1 MDIKVKRAKD
11 KQIKDKYI
19 NNKQINNMQI
29 KNMQREEAR
38 DRYKKL
44 EREYID
50 LASLEIAKAL
60 FDMRW
65 YKEAR
70 TIFCYMS
77 TEREV
82 QTDKIINQAISDG
95 KRIAIPRCL
104 GNGIMESRIYFENG
118 RTYPLESGTL
128 GIREPKIESPL
139 LDSSEID
146 LAIIPCLSCDKEGN
160 RLGHGAGYYD
170 RFLSGEAG
178 TKIKKVCLCFSELL
192 ADYIYTER
200 NDIKMNRVI
209 TEENT
214 YYECE

>member
-1 MDIKVKRAKD
+1 MDIKVKRTKD
-11 KQIKDKYI
+11 KKIKDKDI

-29 KNMQREEAR
+29 KNIQRDEAR
-38 DRYKKL
+38 DRYIKL
-44 EREYID
+44 ERDYID

-82 QTDKIINQAISDG
+82 QTDKIISQAILDG

-104 GNGIMESRIYFENG
+104 GNGIMESRIYFEDD

-139 LDSSEID
+139 IDASEID
-146 LAIIPCLSCDKEGN
+146 LAIVPCLSCDKEGN

-170 RFLSGEAG
+170 RFLSGKSG
-178 TKIKKVCLCFSELL
+178 DKIKKVCLCFSKLL
-192 ADYIYTER
+192 ANFIHIDD
-200 NDIKMNRVI
+200 NDIRMNVVL

-214 YYECE
+214 YYE

>member
-1 MDIKVKRAKD
+1 MDIKVKRTKD
-11 KQIKDKYI
+11 KKIKDKYI
-19 NNKQINNMQI
+19 NNKQINIMQI
-29 KNMQREEAR
+29 KNIQRDEAR
-38 DRYKKL
+38 DRYIKL

-82 QTDKIINQAISDG
+82 QTDKIISQAILDG

-104 GNGIMESRIYFENG
+104 GNGIMESRIYFEDD

-128 GIREPKIESPL
+128 GIREPKIENPL
-139 LDSSEID
+139 VDASEID

-170 RFLSGEAG
+170 RFLSGKSG
-178 TKIKKVCLCFSELL
+178 DKIKKVCLCFSKLL
-192 ADYIYTER
+192 ADFIHIDD
-200 NDIKMNRVI
+200 NDIRMNVVL

-214 YYECE
+214 YYE

>member
-1 MDIKVKRAKD
+1 MDIKVKRTKD
-11 KQIKDKYI
+11 KKIKDKDI

-29 KNMQREEAR
+29 KNIQRDEAR
-38 DRYKKL
+38 DRYIKL
-44 EREYID
+44 ERDYID
-50 LASLEIAKAL
+50 LASIEIAKAL

-82 QTDKIINQAISDG
+82 QTDKIISQAILDG

-104 GNGIMESRIYFENG
+104 GNGIMESRIYFEDD

-139 LDSSEID
+139 IDASEID

-170 RFLSGEAG
+170 RFLSGKSG
-178 TKIKKVCLCFSELL
+178 DKIQKVCLCFSKLL
-192 ADYIYTER
+192 ANFIHIDD
-200 NDIKMNRVI
+200 NDIRMNVVL

-214 YYECE
+214 YYE

>member
-1 MDIKVKRAKD
+1 MDIKVKRTKD
-11 KQIKDKYI
+11 KKIKDKDI

-29 KNMQREEAR
+29 KNIQRDEAR
-38 DRYKKL
+38 DRYIKL
-44 EREYID
+44 ERDYID

-82 QTDKIINQAISDG
+82 QTDKIISQAILDG

-104 GNGIMESRIYFENG
+104 GNGIMESRIYFEDD

-139 LDSSEID
+139 IDASEID

-170 RFLSGEAG
+170 RFLSGKSED
-178 TKIKKVCLCFSELL
+178 KIQKVCLCFSKLL
-192 ADYIYTER
+192 ADFIHIDD
-200 NDIKMNRVI
+200 NDIRMNVVL

-214 YYECE
+214 YYE

>member
-1 MDIKVKRAKD
+1 MDIKVKRTKD
-11 KQIKDKYI
+11 KKIKDKDI
-19 NNKQINNMQI
+19 NNKQI

-38 DRYKKL
+38 DRYIKL
-44 EREYID
+44 EKEYID

-82 QTDKIINQAISDG
+82 QTDKIISQAILDG

-104 GNGIMESRIYFENG
+104 GNGIMESRIYFEDD

-139 LDSSEID
+139 IDASEID

-170 RFLSGEAG
+170 RFLSGKSG
-178 TKIKKVCLCFSELL
+178 DKIKKVCLCFSKLL
-192 ADYIYTER
+192 ANFIHIDD
-200 NDIKMNRVI
+200 NDIRMNAVL

-214 YYECE
+214 YYE

>member
-1 MDIKVKRAKD
+1 MDIKVKRTKD
-11 KQIKDKYI
+11 KKIKDKYI

-82 QTDKIINQAISDG
+82 QTDKMINQAISDG

-104 GNGIMESRIYFENG
+104 GNGIMESRIYFEDG

-128 GIREPKIESPL
+128 GIREPKIENPL
-139 LDSSEID
+139 VDASEID

-170 RFLSGEAG
+170 RFLSGDAG
-178 TKIKKVCLCFSELL
+178 TKIKKVCLCFSEFL
-192 ADYIYTER
+192 ADYIYTES